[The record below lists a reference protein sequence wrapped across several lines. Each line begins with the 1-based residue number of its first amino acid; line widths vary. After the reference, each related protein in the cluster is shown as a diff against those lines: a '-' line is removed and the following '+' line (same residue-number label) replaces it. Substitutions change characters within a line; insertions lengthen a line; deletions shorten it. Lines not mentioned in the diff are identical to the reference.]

1 MSAIHKTQK
10 ERYNHFIQIN
20 TERRRRRKWGSLF
33 CDGED
38 AVNEALQHLIETSI
52 VCNSV
57 FRFLFVF
64 FLDRNKKS
72 ESRFSATTKTKT
84 NKKKN
89 TKQNL
94 MEAKNLGEKKSVVVV
109 GTGCGL
115 QLATTILDVAS
126 KPKKST
132 NRSVI
137 FIFEERTRG
146 GP

>member
-1 MSAIHKTQK
+1 MFFASC
-10 ERYNHFIQIN
+10 
-20 TERRRRRKWGSLF
+20 L
-33 CDGED
+33 
-38 AVNEALQHLIETSI
+38 
-52 VCNSV
+52 
-57 FRFLFVF
+57 F

-84 NKKKN
+84 KKKKN

-115 QLATTILDVAS
+115 QVATTILDVAS

-137 FIFEERTRG
+137 FNF
-146 GP
+146 